1 MNRLLPSDALEYY
14 VSLGAD
20 RSYQAVADHFG
31 VAKIT
36 VTRTATDERWQER
49 IRDIEQKARE
59 KSEKRIADQMD
70 AVRERHIASARI
82 LQAKALEALKSLP
95 PEKAIRAASALAIG
109 WKHELLILGEPS
121 ERTALSVE
129 ETTRREIR
137 DFLTV
142 EEEEDEDDGW
152 ETTSA

>member
-1 MNRLLPSDALEYY
+1 VNRLLPSDALEYY

-49 IRDIEQKARE
+49 IREMEQKARE
-59 KSEKRIADQMD
+59 KSEKRIAEQMD
-70 AVRERHIASARI
+70 AVRERHLASARV
-82 LQAKALEALKSLP
+82 LQGKALVALKSLP

-109 WKHELLILGEPS
+109 WKHELLVLGEPT
-121 ERTALSVE
+121 ERSALSVE
-129 ETTRREIR
+129 EVTRREIQNL
-137 DFLTV
+137 LTV
-142 EEEEDEDDGW
+142 EDGDDDDEW
-152 ETTSA
+152 EAAPAG